1 MHRLFVAIRPPR
13 PIRTLLLSATGG
25 VNGARWQ
32 SDEQLH
38 LTLRFIGEV
47 DRHLAQDIHA
57 ALGGIHQ
64 IPFEIALS
72 GVGAFERRG
81 RPETLWVGVTPQ
93 DPLRALHKKIDQ
105 ALTRVGVAPDRR
117 VFHPHITLAR
127 LTRSA
132 GPAHNFLS
140 DAGCVASAP
149 FVVDAFALYESE
161 LTPDG
166 PIYSAIE
173 RYKLG

>member
-1 MHRLFVAIRPPR
+1 MHRLFVAIRPPK
-13 PIRTLLLSATGG
+13 PIRALLQGAMGG

-47 DRHLAQDIHA
+47 DRHLAQDILA
-57 ALGGIHQ
+57 ALGAVHQ
-64 IPFEIALS
+64 PPFEIALS
-72 GVGAFERRG
+72 GVGVFERRG
-81 RPETLWVGVTPQ
+81 RPETLWAGIVPQ
-93 DPLRALHKKIDQ
+93 EDLHALHKKVDQ
-105 ALTRVGVAPDRR
+105 ALTRVGVEPDRR
-117 VFHPHITLAR
+117 VFHPHITVAR
-127 LTRSA
+127 LNRSA
-132 GPAHNFLS
+132 GPANNFLS
-140 DAGCVASAP
+140 DAGGLASAP
-149 FVVDAFALYESE
+149 FLVDAFALYESE